1 MGYYTSF
8 TLLNESSDELE
19 KIADRIYEIR
29 KNTNDDFCYG
39 ITGFGASSFS
49 SAVIRR
55 QLKDHFEQVTWDDW
69 EDDMTSLSEALPDIV
84 LHLQGIGVDY
94 DIWEAHFLNGKIQF
108 CVAVVT
114 ISEFDP
120 AKLQ

>member
-29 KNTNDDFCYG
+29 KNTNDDNFCYG

-55 QLKDHFEQVTWDDW
+55 QIKDHF
-69 EDDMTSLSEALPDIV
+69 
-84 LHLQGIGVDY
+84 
-94 DIWEAHFLNGKIQF
+94 
-108 CVAVVT
+108 
-114 ISEFDP
+114 
-120 AKLQ
+120 